1 MNTNY
6 SNYIRLLRPD
16 QWVKN
21 GFVFMPMFFAGQ
33 LANPFDWKNCIIGFL
48 VFSLAASGIYCLN
61 DIKDVEEDRL
71 HPRKRR
77 RPVADGKVSVT
88 QAYNAMT
95 LLLVASVALC
105 LLLQDEALFGLV
117 IIGSYIFLDVLYCLW
132 LKKMVI
138 VDIFI
143 ISAGYI
149 LRILWGGVTC
159 DIWLS
164 PWIILLTGLL
174 ALFLAVGKRRAE
186 VELYKIRKVAAR
198 KNIAKYNLEFVNL
211 MLGIT
216 GGITIVCYILYTVSP
231 EVMERFQFRYLYI
244 SSIFIIGGIFR
255 YLQLC
260 IVENKGGNPTQ
271 IALHDKGILFCVVGM
286 LLFFVV
292 VIYG

>member
-1 MNTNY
+1 MNPNY
-6 SNYIRLLRPD
+6 SNYIRLLRPV

-33 LANPFDWKNCIIGFL
+33 LTNPYDWKNSIIGFF

-71 HPRKRR
+71 HPQKRK
-77 RPVADGKVSVT
+77 RPVACRKVSVAH
-88 QAYNAMT
+88 AYRIMT
-95 LLLVASVALC
+95 LLMVASVALC
-105 LLLQDEALFGLV
+105 LLLQEGALSGLV
-117 IIGSYIFLDVLYCLW
+117 IIGSYIFLDVLYCVW
-132 LKKMVI
+132 LKEKVLL
-138 VDIFI
+138 DIFI

-149 LRILWGGVTC
+149 LRILWGGITC

-186 VELYKIRKVAAR
+186 VILYKSRKVASR
-198 KNIAKYNLEFVNL
+198 KNIAKYNLEFINL

-271 IALHDKGILFCVVGM
+271 LSLHDKGILFCVAGM
-286 LLFFVV
+286 LIFFVG